1 MIMNEIIPIVMNDQL
16 QKIAIVE
23 DYISLIWS
31 SRYYASGD
39 FELVVNVNDKYMNL
53 FKQDY
58 FIMREDDENIGVIE
72 DITIQRSEDGKNIM
86 IIKGRFLECLL
97 ARRIVATQTTLAGA
111 FSDCIYQL
119 IDTNVINPLMP
130 ERQISNFVCAADS
143 FTDAVKAQYT
153 GNNLLE
159 VICELCKTYSIGFKV
174 TLNSSNKFVFSLYQ
188 GTDHSYDQSV
198 NPWIVFSDEY
208 DNLLSATYEENY
220 QNIATAVLVAGEGE
234 GAQRRTEWVTDG
246 STGINRHEVYKDQRQ
261 IQSNNGAIK
270 ETEYTRLLQEAGKEA
285 LTAYTTAFAGV
296 VYFDEDTYRNKVQL
310 GDICVIRNDIWGIS
324 INSRL
329 VEVIESV
336 SETGEY
342 SIVPSFGV

>member
-16 QKIAIVE
+16 QKVALVE

-31 SRYYASGD
+31 SRYYATGD

-119 IDTNVINPLMP
+119 IDANVINPLMP
-130 ERQISNFVCAADS
+130 ERQISNFLCGTDK
-143 FTDAVKAQYT
+143 FTDTVKAQYT
-153 GNNLLE
+153 GKNLLE

-174 TLNSSNKFVFSLYQ
+174 TLNSNNQFVFQLYQ
-188 GTDHSYDQSV
+188 GTDHSYNQSD

-208 DNLLSATYEENY
+208 DNLLSATYEEDY

-234 GAQRRTEWVTDG
+234 GAARRTEWVTDG
-246 STGINRHEVYKDQRQ
+246 ATGIHRHEVYKDQRQ
-261 IQSNNGAIK
+261 IQSNKGAIK
-270 ETEYTRLLQEAGKEA
+270 ASEYKRLLKEAGKEA

-296 VYFDEDTYRNKVQL
+296 VYFGEDTYRNKVQL
-310 GDICVIRNDIWGIS
+310 GDICVIKQDSWGIS